1 MKKLWILA
9 VIALGFTTSC
19 GNPEAAQDEEVI
31 ATQDST
37 DNANIEAQF
46 DALEN
51 DSISQDTTK

>member
-1 MKKLWILA
+1 MKKILFLA
-9 VIALGFTTSC
+9 IIAIGFTTSC

-46 DALEN
+46 DVLEN
-51 DSISQDTTK
+51 DTTSQDSTN

>member
-1 MKKLWILA
+1 MKKILFLA
-9 VIALGFTTSC
+9 IIAIGITTSC

-37 DNANIEAQF
+37 DKANIEAQF

-51 DSISQDTTK
+51 DSTSQDSTN

>member
-1 MKKLWILA
+1 MKRLWILA
-9 VIALGFTTSC
+9 IIALGFTTSC

-51 DSISQDTTK
+51 DSTSQDTTK

>member
-1 MKKLWILA
+1 MKKILFLA
-9 VIALGFTTSC
+9 IIAIGFTTSC

-46 DALEN
+46 DELEN
-51 DSISQDTTK
+51 DTTSQDNSN

>member
-1 MKKLWILA
+1 MKNLLILA
-9 VIALGFTTSC
+9 VIAIGFTTSC
-19 GNPEAAQDEEVI
+19 GNPEAAQDEEVN

-51 DSISQDTTK
+51 DSTTENTTK

>member
-37 DNANIEAQF
+37 DNASIEAQF

-51 DSISQDTTK
+51 DSTSIDTTK